1 MPREKTATEKSD
13 ELLERLVSFA
23 DRCMTLLLA
32 LPRNRIGVA
41 NFRDQLTRSS
51 TAIAANYAE
60 ATAPE
65 SRRDFASKMSKALKE
80 AKESRLWLFLI
91 SKRGFFAEERMQPIL
106 DEVNAIIRILGKGV
120 STTRKGIVEEDASAT
135 DDAGQ

>member
-23 DRCMTLLLA
+23 DRCMTLLQA

-41 NFRDQLTRSS
+41 NSRDQLTRSS

>member
-1 MPREKTATEKSD
+1 M
-13 ELLERLVSFA
+13 SFA
-23 DRCMTLLLA
+23 DRCMTLLQA

>member
-1 MPREKTATEKSD
+1 MRRFLNEPR
-13 ELLERLVSFA
+13 L
-23 DRCMTLLLA
+23 
-32 LPRNRIGVA
+32 
-41 NFRDQLTRSS
+41 RSS